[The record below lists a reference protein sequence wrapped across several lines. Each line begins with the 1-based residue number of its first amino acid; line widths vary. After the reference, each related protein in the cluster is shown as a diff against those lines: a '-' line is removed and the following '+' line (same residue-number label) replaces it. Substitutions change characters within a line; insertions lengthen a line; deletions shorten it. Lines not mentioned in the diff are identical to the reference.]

1 MASELIPTLEDLLG
15 GDISQGNT
23 RHPGSHFP
31 RKLHFPTRS
40 KLTGKILPLPSM
52 PQWLHRGPRVLDG
65 YRGLQGPIR
74 RPNRTYNHAQCP
86 KAWGPTSLR
95 PCTRGVIVADFMDN
109 GPLKGWGVTPRSTP
123 LLGLFQDCLCGLYGL
138 AWCNILSLLQLRKGL
153 TLFHL

>member
-1 MASELIPTLEDLLG
+1 MGIEAYKG
-15 GDISQGNT
+15 Q
-23 RHPGSHFP
+23 F
-31 RKLHFPTRS
+31 
-40 KLTGKILPLPSM
+40 
-52 PQWLHRGPRVLDG
+52 
-65 YRGLQGPIR
+65 R

-109 GPLKGWGVTPRSTP
+109 GPLKGWGVNPCTTP

-153 TLFHL
+153 TLFHLWKGFKYTYPIPAPTAKGISITLPPLPHTTIGSNTTCWGDKYIGKFHWVINITYRDTL